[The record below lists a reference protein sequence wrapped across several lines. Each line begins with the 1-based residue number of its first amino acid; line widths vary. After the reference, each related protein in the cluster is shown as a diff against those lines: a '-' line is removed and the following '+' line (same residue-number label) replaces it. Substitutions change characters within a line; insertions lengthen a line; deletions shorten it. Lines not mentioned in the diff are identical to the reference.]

1 MRQNYTHKERY
12 GKEFSQRKR
21 DDDNEDGTF
30 IIKMTITPD
39 VNSTRQGHR
48 RLIFPVCVKDTIRN
62 KHASDNSMCR
72 KHTTELRAT
81 ELQLY

>member
-1 MRQNYTHKERY
+1 MRQNYTHKGWY
-12 GKEFSQRKR
+12 GKEFSQRKQ

-30 IIKMTITPD
+30 ISKMTITPD
-39 VNSTRQGHR
+39 VTSTRQEHK
-48 RLIFPVCVKDTIRN
+48 RLIFPVCVKDTIGN

-72 KHTTELRAT
+72 KHTTELQAT